1 MKQNSAKENKI
12 KRRTEFNFFNH
23 VLVSVCHSLISR
35 NEFLQ
40 NEISSL
46 NQYQRCSKPE
56 LLIFHLKCSCLHYK
70 QGDLLMFY
78 FRLKTSPFFNLFNSS
93 AKFPVDFKRWKS
105 SNTLAHISKI
115 NSFSLTCALTTLF
128 IIL

>member
-1 MKQNSAKENKI
+1 MKQNSTKENKI

-23 VLVSVCHSLISR
+23 VLVSLCHSLFSR
-35 NEFLQ
+35 NESLQ

-46 NQYQRCSKPE
+46 NRYQRCSKPE
-56 LLIFHLKCSCLHYK
+56 LPIFHLKCSCLHYK
-70 QGDLLMFY
+70 QGDLLILY
-78 FRLKTSPFFNLFNSS
+78 FRLKTSFFYSFTVQPS
-93 AKFPVDFKRWKS
+93 FQYFKLWKS

-115 NSFSLTCALTTLF
+115 NFFSLTCELITLF